1 MSSFPR
7 RAALFLL
14 ALGTFI
20 AAPVQAQPWPNK
32 PIRLIAV
39 FPPGGSVDQVARVL
53 SQQLTKQLGQSVVVE
68 NVGGASGSIG
78 TAAVAKAAPD
88 GYTFGVVFDTHG
100 TNPSLIPNIQF
111 DTLKDLSHV
120 TLIGT
125 SPMALVGSARSKYA
139 TVKEMLAD
147 ARTIEGINI
156 GSIGTGS
163 LGHLAM
169 IQAGKQG
176 GWSWTHVPY
185 RGGGPLMNDVVAGHM
200 PIGIGTVFL
209 AMPHVKAGTVRPLA
223 VTGATRSPQLPDT
236 PTLAEA
242 GIRNFEALAYWG
254 VIAPAKMPPDVVNRM
269 HAEVAKALKEPAV
282 AERLAA
288 QGMTVTG
295 QGPAEFGAFMKRE
308 VERWAKIVKENRIS
322 AGT

>member
-1 MSSFPR
+1 MSTLSR
-7 RAALFLL
+7 RAALCLL
-14 ALGTFI
+14 ALGAF
-20 AAPVQAQPWPNK
+20 ASAPAWSQAWPHK
-32 PIRLIAV
+32 PVRLISV

-68 NVGGASGSIG
+68 NIGGASGSIG

-111 DTLKDLSHV
+111 NTLKDLQHV

-125 SPMALVGSARSKYA
+125 SPMALVASSRSKYA
-139 TVKEMLAD
+139 TVKDMLAD
-147 ARTIEGINI
+147 ARTIKGINI

-169 IQAGKQG
+169 IQAGNQG

-209 AMPHVKAGTVRPLA
+209 AMPHVKAGTVKPLA
-223 VTGATRSPQLPDT
+223 VTGATRSPQFPDT

-254 VIAPAKMPPDVVNRM
+254 VIAPAGVPSDIVNRM
-269 HAEVAKALKEPAV
+269 HGEIQKALKVPAV
-282 AERLAA
+282 AERLSA
-288 QGMTVTG
+288 QGMTITG
-295 QGPAEFGAFMKRE
+295 QGPAEFSAFIRKE
-308 VERWAKIVKENRIS
+308 VERWSKIVKESRIT